1 MRTKPGIE
9 VEKGSG
15 EDPLSLVSKV
25 AACPKDRPLTVFSV
39 KKKIKRVL
47 VEGMSALGKTIN

>member
-39 KKKIKRVL
+39 KKKLKEYL
-47 VEGMSALGKTIN
+47 WKECLH